1 VVDQGEVYDLEV
13 AAAHYRVIVVSSSVH
28 NAVFVPWVVPIRRGH
43 RDAWPYAVPLVDP
56 DPLGGTADMN
66 RLSRAQVGGQPLGM
80 VTGATM
86 QRLREAIAALF
97 AG

>member
-1 VVDQGEVYDLEV
+1 MVEQGEVYDLEEDT
-13 AAAHYRVIVVSSSVH
+13 AHYRVIVVSSNVH
-28 NAVFVPWVVPIRRGH
+28 NAVMTPWVVPIRHGH

-66 RLSRAQVGGQPLGM
+66 RLERAQPAGQPLGI

-86 QRLREAIAALF
+86 QRLREAIAAVF